1 VELLSGQFAYHVG
14 TIAFRREKKM
24 SSDVYSASTTVDAQS
39 GVSWAAIAA
48 GAVGA
53 AALALLL
60 IAFGAGLG
68 LSSVSPWNDS
78 GVSASTFKT
87 GTGIYLVIVAVM
99 SSAVGGYLAA
109 RLRTKWVGIHTNEVF
124 FRDTAHGFL
133 AWAFATLLSAS
144 ALSSATAFLA
154 NGTAAGL
161 GGAASQVGR
170 SVNPADIYVDK
181 LFRPN
186 ANAVAQPAAPAAP
199 AADAGSANP
208 TPSPAPSGN
217 AASGAP
223 GGANNGQSRAE
234 VVRLWTSDF
243 RDNSGLTGADRS
255 YVAQL
260 VAARTGMSQ
269 ADAEKRVND
278 VVTEAKAAIDDAR
291 KGAAKFSFWLTA
303 AMLFGAFAASLAAV
317 EGGSLRDGTW
327 NDRVLTPRPL

>member
-1 VELLSGQFAYHVG
+1 METDLRPAA
-14 TIAFRREKKM
+14 TI
-24 SSDVYSASTTVDAQS
+24 VDAQS
-39 GVSWAAIAA
+39 AVSWGAIAA
-48 GAVGA
+48 GAVAA

-68 LSSVSPWNDS
+68 LSAVSPWSDS

-109 RLRTKWVGIHTNEVF
+109 RLRTKWASVHTHEIY
-124 FRDTAHGFL
+124 FRDTAHGFI
-133 AWAFATLLSAS
+133 AWAVATLLSAS
-144 ALSSATAFLA
+144 VLSSATAYLA

-161 GGAASQVGR
+161 GGTASQAMR

-181 LFRPN
+181 LFRVNN
-186 ANAVAQPAAPAAP
+186 AAQPSSTAAPSSDAATTNTP
-199 AADAGSANP
+199 APNSANN
-208 TPSPAPSGN
+208 SPA
-217 AASGAP
+217 
-223 GGANNGQSRAE
+223 NNTNPNQSRSE
-234 VVRLWTSDF
+234 VLRLWTASF
-243 RDNSGLTGADRS
+243 QDNQGLSATDKT
-255 YVAQL
+255 YVAQV

-278 VVTEAKAAIDDAR
+278 VIAEAKTAADNAR
-291 KGAAKFSFWLTA
+291 KGAAKLSFWLTA

>member
-1 VELLSGQFAYHVG
+1 MQSDLSP
-14 TIAFRREKKM
+14 
-24 SSDVYSASTTVDAQS
+24 ASTIVAAQSGVSPS

-53 AALALLL
+53 AALALVL

-68 LSSVSPWNDS
+68 LSAVSPWSNS
-78 GVSASTFKT
+78 GVSAATFKT

-109 RLRTKWVGIHTNEVF
+109 RLRTKWIGVYTNEVF

-133 AWAFATLLSAS
+133 AWAFATLLSAT
-144 ALSSATAFLA
+144 ALTSVTAYLA

-161 GGAASQVGR
+161 SGVASQATR

-181 LFRPN
+181 LFRTSAPAQTAPQTTPSSPGDSGA
-186 ANAVAQPAAPAAP
+186 ANAATPAATPA
-199 AADAGSANP
+199 GTNP
-208 TPSPAPSGN
+208 
-217 AASGAP
+217 
-223 GGANNGQSRAE
+223 GQTRAE
-234 VVRLWTSDF
+234 VLRLWTADF
-243 RDNSGLTGADRS
+243 QNDQGLSTADKT

-260 VAARTGMSQ
+260 VAARTGLSQ

-278 VVTEAKAAIDDAR
+278 VIVEAKTAADDAR
-291 KGAAKFSFWLTA
+291 KGAAKLSFWLTA

-327 NDRVLTPRPL
+327 NDRVLTPRPI

>member
-1 VELLSGQFAYHVG
+1 
-14 TIAFRREKKM
+14 M
-24 SSDVYSASTTVDAQS
+24 SSDVYSASTVVDAQS
-39 GVSWAAIAA
+39 GVSWGAIAA

-68 LSSVSPWNDS
+68 LSSISPWSDS

-109 RLRTKWVGIHTNEVF
+109 RLRTKWVGVHSNEVF

-186 ANAVAQPAAPAAP
+186 AAAQPAAPAAP
-199 AADAGSANP
+199 AADSGSSN
-208 TPSPAPSGN
+208 PAPSGN
-217 AASGAP
+217 TAAGAP
-223 GGANNGQSRAE
+223 SGANNGQTRAE

-243 RDNSGLTGADRS
+243 RDNNGLSGADKS
-255 YVAQL
+255 YVAQV

-278 VVTEAKAAIDDAR
+278 VVTEAKTALDDAR
-291 KGAAKFSFWLTA
+291 KGAAKLSFWLTA

>member
-1 VELLSGQFAYHVG
+1 MEADLYP
-14 TIAFRREKKM
+14 
-24 SSDVYSASTTVDAQS
+24 ASTTVDAQS
-39 GVSWAAIAA
+39 AVSWGAIAA

-60 IAFGAGLG
+60 VAFGAGLG
-68 LSSVSPWNDS
+68 LSAVSPWSDS
-78 GVSASTFKT
+78 GVSASSFKT

-109 RLRTKWVGIHTNEVF
+109 RLRTKWVGVHTHEAF
-124 FRDTAHGFL
+124 FRDTAHGFI
-133 AWAFATLLSAS
+133 AWAFATLISVT
-144 ALSSATAFLA
+144 ALGSVTAYLA

-161 GGAASQVGR
+161 GGAASQTAR
-170 SVNPADIYVDK
+170 SVNPADVYVDK

-186 ANAVAQPAAPAAP
+186 ASAQPASAPASATDSAATNSPPPNAANSAP
-199 AADAGSANP
+199 SNGASAN
-208 TPSPAPSGN
+208 
-217 AASGAP
+217 
-223 GGANNGQSRAE
+223 QSRSE
-234 VVRLWTSDF
+234 VLRLWTASF
-243 RDNSGLTGADRS
+243 HDNQDLSGTDKT
-255 YVAQL
+255 YVAQV

-278 VVTEAKAAIDDAR
+278 VVLEAKTAADNAR
-291 KGAAKFSFWLTA
+291 KGAAKLSFWLTA